1 MPDTGVVTDIM
12 QVSGDNRKG
21 GVYVGLLSKPVF
33 QLPEPWP

>member
-21 GVYVGLLSKPVF
+21 GDYVGLLSKLIL
-33 QLPEPWP
+33 QIPEPGT